1 MSVSR
6 ADKKAYLTVSA
17 FSLLGTGAL
26 RGAASAKLGRLGPE
40 MPDEADDLYERS
52 PPHAMHART
61 RAARSSLTS
70 RETCGLAGHRVTSAS
85 GRSLR
90 RMWSRWIRPGHVPS
104 DRPNVTHAYALCRT
118 L

>member
-1 MSVSR
+1 MSVSE
-6 ADKKAYLTVSA
+6 ADNKQLLPNRVR
-17 FSLLGTGAL
+17 FFLLGTGAPAPSV
-26 RGAASAKLGRLGPE
+26 GKLGRWPE

-52 PPHAMHART
+52 PPHAMPART
-61 RAARSSLTS
+61 RAVRSSLTS

-104 DRPNVTHAYALCRT
+104 DRPIVTHAYALCRT

>member
-1 MSVSR
+1 
-6 ADKKAYLTVSA
+6 
-17 FSLLGTGAL
+17 
-26 RGAASAKLGRLGPE
+26 

-52 PPHAMHART
+52 PSHAMPPARDAART
-61 RAARSSLTS
+61 RAARSSLMS

-104 DRPNVTHAYALCRT
+104 DRPIVTHAYALCRT